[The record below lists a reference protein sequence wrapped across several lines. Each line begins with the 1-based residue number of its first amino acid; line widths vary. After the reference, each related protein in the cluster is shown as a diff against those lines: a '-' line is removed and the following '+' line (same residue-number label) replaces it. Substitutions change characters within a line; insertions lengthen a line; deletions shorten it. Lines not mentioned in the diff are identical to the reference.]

1 VGEVA
6 GVQAVHVVGALGL
19 EPGGHGVV
27 LSDDLVGKDRVGGV
41 NTAVAVLNAAN
52 AVFADKI
59 VAENDAMT
67 AWFEAQ
73 RSHYMN
79 GLNAGYL
86 ADVKSGLCTV

>member
-1 VGEVA
+1 MA
-6 GVQAVHVVGALGL
+6 SFSATILSAKTALAA
-19 EPGGHGVV
+19 
-27 LSDDLVGKDRVGGV
+27 LS
-41 NTAVAVLNAAN
+41 TAVAVLNAAN